1 MIRRIQFSNFCS
13 FLEETAVDFTTT
25 LKTSTDDSFVT
36 SNFDDQVALLTG
48 VFGPNAAGKTNL
60 LKALSF
66 VSFFMRSS
74 YRSLE
79 PGEAIPVDRFAG
91 VDRDEEPAR
100 FELEFDGGAGRFRYA
115 VVLCSNRVHE
125 ESLKQYSKKTRQF
138 RQVLTRK
145 LITDGKLH
153 LRTADNFTEV
163 ALLKEVLSDRPNASM
178 LAAGL
183 QTGRKEFKQVLEA
196 LGSVVTNVTRG
207 GKREQ
212 PFEGLTTDLFECS
225 EFFQQHPE
233 HHDAL
238 RELLTAADIGISDFE
253 IKPVRIQ
260 RTNGNG
266 EAHETFLVFFVHDGP
281 QGSFELAADKESSGT
296 RRLFM
301 LFETFIKILCSGGI
315 AVIDEM
321 ESDLHPHLIPT
332 ILSLFTNPEINRSQA
347 QLFFTCHHIEM
358 LNHLLKEQIYLVEK
372 NADCVSEAFRLD
384 ALKGVRR
391 EENFF
396 ANYNSGR
403 YGAIPQPEVVAF

>member
-1 MIRRIQFSNFCS
+1 MIRRLSFSNFCS
-13 FLEETAVDFTTT
+13 FLEETVVDFTTT
-25 LKTSTDDSFVT
+25 LKTSTDDSFVH
-36 SNFDDQVALLTG
+36 SDFDDQVALLTG

-66 VSFFMRSS
+66 VSFFMRDS

-79 PGEAIPVDRFAG
+79 PDETIPLDRFAG
-91 VDRDEEPAR
+91 ADADDQPAR
-100 FELEFDGGAGRFRYA
+100 FELEFDGAAGRFRYA

-125 ESLKQYSKKTRQF
+125 ESLKQFSKKTGQF
-138 RQVLTRK
+138 RQILTRK
-145 LITDGKLH
+145 STEAGGLQV
-153 LRTADNFTEV
+153 RTADSFTEV
-163 ALLKEVLSDRPNASM
+163 TLLREALNDRPNASM

-183 QTGRKEFKQVLEA
+183 QTGRKEFKHIMDA
-196 LGSVVTNVTRG
+196 LGLVVTNVTRG

-212 PFEGLTTDLFECS
+212 PFEGLTTDLFACS
-225 EFFQQHPE
+225 EFFQKHPE

-238 RELLTAADIGISDFE
+238 RELLTAADIGISDFA

-260 RTNGNG
+260 PAQG
-266 EAHETFLVFFVHDGP
+266 EARETFLVFFVHDGAK
-281 QGSFELAADKESSGT
+281 GTFELAADQESSGT

-301 LFETFIKILCSGGI
+301 LFETFIKILSSGGI

-332 ILSLFTNPEINRSQA
+332 ILSLFTNAEINAQQA
-347 QLFFTCHHIEM
+347 QLFFTCHHVEM
-358 LNHLLKEQIYLVEK
+358 LNHLLKEQIIFVEK
-372 NADCVSEAFRLD
+372 NEQCVSEAFRLD
-384 ALKGVRR
+384 ELKGVRR

-403 YGAIPQPEVVAF
+403 YGAIPEPEVVAF